1 MKEIKV
7 LIVEYSLLLG
17 KIISDLLTRDP
28 QIKVVGTVRNHD
40 QALLEIEKLH
50 PDVVIL
56 DLDVLGVDALPFIK
70 QITKS
75 TSTPVIMLS
84 DPTKNA
90 IGQILEA
97 LETGAIDYIPK
108 PSSNLLDGISYF
120 QAAANEIISKIKM
133 ADSANIL
140 SPVRPIESLEY
151 ESILGDKIIA
161 MGASTGGPQALT
173 YILTKLPVNIPPILI
188 VQHMPE
194 GFTGQF
200 AERLDRMC
208 KFKVKEAEEGDYIS
222 ENLVLIAPGG
232 LHMTVSKT
240 GRIHLEDG
248 PLIHH
253 VKPAVDPM
261 METVARYYKSKVIGV
276 LLTGSGR
283 DGALGMMRI
292 KENGGITIAQD
303 EKTSV
308 IFGMPRAAIEKGCVD
323 IVLPLHEIPGE
334 IMRRCKG

>member
-108 PSSNLLDGISYF
+108 PSSNLLDSICLLYTSPSPRD
-120 QAAANEIISKIKM
+120 AHESRM
-133 ADSANIL
+133 PSSA
-140 SPVRPIESLEY
+140 
-151 ESILGDKIIA
+151 
-161 MGASTGGPQALT
+161 
-173 YILTKLPVNIPPILI
+173 
-188 VQHMPE
+188 
-194 GFTGQF
+194 
-200 AERLDRMC
+200 
-208 KFKVKEAEEGDYIS
+208 
-222 ENLVLIAPGG
+222 
-232 LHMTVSKT
+232 
-240 GRIHLEDG
+240 
-248 PLIHH
+248 
-253 VKPAVDPM
+253 
-261 METVARYYKSKVIGV
+261 
-276 LLTGSGR
+276 
-283 DGALGMMRI
+283 
-292 KENGGITIAQD
+292 
-303 EKTSV
+303 
-308 IFGMPRAAIEKGCVD
+308 
-323 IVLPLHEIPGE
+323 
-334 IMRRCKG
+334 

>member
-108 PSSNLLDGISYF
+108 PSSNLLDSISYF

-133 ADSANIL
+133 AASANIL

-261 METVARYYKSKVIGV
+261 METAARYYKSKVIGV

-323 IVLPLHEIPGE
+323 IVLPLHEIPRE
-334 IMRRCKG
+334 IMRRCKV